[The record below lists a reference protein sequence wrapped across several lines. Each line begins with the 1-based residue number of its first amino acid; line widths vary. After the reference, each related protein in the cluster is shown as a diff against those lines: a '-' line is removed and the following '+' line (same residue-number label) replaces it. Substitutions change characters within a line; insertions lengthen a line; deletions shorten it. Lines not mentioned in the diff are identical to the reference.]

1 MALRGRHWFVFWLA
15 AACLALWLVVWR
27 QTDAFRLARE
37 LGDTRTERT
46 ALEGRL
52 SDYQRRIRV
61 ATSRDQLMGR
71 VAPRL
76 GLRSPRDSEI
86 MRIPAPPDSG
96 EDRR

>member
-27 QTDAFRLARE
+27 QSDGFRLARE
-37 LGDTRTERT
+37 LGDTRTART
-46 ALEGRL
+46 ALEGQL
-52 SDYQRRIRV
+52 SDYERRIRV
-61 ATSRDQLMGR
+61 ATSREQLMGR

-86 MRIPAPPDSG
+86 MRIPMPPDSG
-96 EDRR
+96 ADRR

>member
-52 SDYQRRIRV
+52 SDYERRIRV
-61 ATSRDQLMGR
+61 ATSREQLMGR
-71 VAPRL
+71 IAPRL
-76 GLRSPRDSEI
+76 GLRSARDSEI
-86 MRIPAPPDSG
+86 IRLSAPPDSAG
-96 EDRR
+96 QP